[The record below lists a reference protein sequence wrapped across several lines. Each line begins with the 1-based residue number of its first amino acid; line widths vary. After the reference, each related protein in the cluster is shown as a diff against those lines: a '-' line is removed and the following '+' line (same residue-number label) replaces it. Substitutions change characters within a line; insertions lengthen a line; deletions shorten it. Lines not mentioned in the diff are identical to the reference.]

1 MREIV
6 NWLGMK
12 LFTRRLQ
19 RIENFMRYPLE
30 TQERVFQYLV
40 GAARDTVFGKKYE
53 FSPTMSLALFQK
65 RVPLVTYEEFY
76 PYIERS
82 LRGEANL
89 LWHTPQIGFAKSSG
103 TTNSRSKY
111 IPITKESLENA
122 HYEAGKDM
130 LAIYTNNYPES
141 KLFTGKGLAVGGS
154 LQPNPITGEKNC
166 GDVSALI
173 MKNLPIWAEYMRTP
187 TLEIA
192 LMEQWEEKIE
202 VMARA
207 VAQENVTSIQGV
219 PTWTI
224 FLIKKVLEIT
234 GKKSILEVWQNLECF
249 FHGAVAFEPYRSFF
263 QELIPSPQMNYMEVY
278 NASEGFFALQDQT
291 NSSDLLLLLDSGVF
305 YEFIPME
312 EWDKAEPRTLTL
324 DEVELDKNYAVVIS
338 TNGGLW
344 RYKIGD
350 TVRFTNLFPFRIRI
364 TGRTKHFIN
373 AFGEEIVVEN
383 ADEALAEA
391 CRQTGARLKEYTAAP
406 VYFQHLEEATQTQ
419 KGGHQWLVE
428 FEKEPDN
435 LDKFVYHLDQHLRK
449 INSDYDAK
457 RTADLALVLPKVQVL
472 PAQTFFNW
480 LKSKGKVGGQN
491 KVPRLS
497 NTREYVE
504 SILALVEGGEK
515 K

>member
-6 NWLGMK
+6 NWLGIR

-30 TQERVFQYLV
+30 TQERVFQHLV
-40 GAARDTVFGKKYE
+40 GAARHTVFGKKHG
-53 FSPTMSLALFQK
+53 FSETMSLATFQQ

-82 LRGEANL
+82 LKGEPNL
-89 LWHTPQIGFAKSSG
+89 LWHSPQIGFAKSSG
-103 TTNSRSKY
+103 TTNARSKY
-111 IPITKESLENA
+111 IPITKESLEES

-130 LAIYTNNYPES
+130 LAIYIDNYPDS

-154 LQPNPITGEKNC
+154 LQPNPLTGEKNC

-173 MKNLPIWAEYMRTP
+173 MKNLPIWAEYLRTP

-234 GKKSILEVWQNLECF
+234 GKDSILDVWQNLECF
-249 FHGAVAFEPYRSFF
+249 FHGAVSFEPYRSLF
-263 QELIPSPQMNYMEVY
+263 QELIPSPQMHYMEVY
-278 NASEGFFALQDQT
+278 NASEGFFALQDQA
-291 NSSDLLLLLDSGVF
+291 NSSDLLLLLDYGVF

-312 EWDKAEPRTLTL
+312 EWDKAQPRTLTL
-324 DEVELDKNYAVVIS
+324 GEVELGKNYAMVIS

-350 TVRFTNLFPFRIRI
+350 TVRFTNLTPYRIRI

-373 AFGEEIVVEN
+373 AFGEELVVEN
-383 ADEALAEA
+383 ADEALAQA
-391 CRQTGARLKEYTAAP
+391 AAQTGARLREYTAAP
-406 VYFQHLEEATQTQ
+406 IYFQNAEQATQIQ
-419 KGGHQWLVE
+419 KGGHQWLIE
-428 FEKEPDN
+428 FEKDPDSIE
-435 LDKFVYHLDQHLRK
+435 KFTYYLDQHLRK

-457 RTADLALVLPKVQVL
+457 RTADIALVLPKVQIV
-472 PAQTFFNW
+472 PPNTFFNW
-480 LKSKGKVGGQN
+480 LKSKGKLGGQN

-504 SILALVEGGEK
+504 SILALLEGRQEA
-515 K
+515 